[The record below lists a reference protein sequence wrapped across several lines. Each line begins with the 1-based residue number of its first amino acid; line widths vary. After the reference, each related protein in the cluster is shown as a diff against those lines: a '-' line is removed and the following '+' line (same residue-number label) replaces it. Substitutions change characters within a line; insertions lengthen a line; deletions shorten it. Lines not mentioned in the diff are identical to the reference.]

1 MRSMLGPTQTGSTV
15 TLAPIGPDHLEA
27 YCRWF
32 ADPVVARFLAR
43 ETPPTLQQEQEWL
56 QRIAASENDVV
67 WGLFVDGQHVG
78 STGSI
83 RSTGASGA
91 R

>member
-1 MRSMLGPTQTGSTV
+1 MRSIITSSDTRAIVTRRMTHVDPELSSRNMRSMLGPTQTGSTV

-43 ETPPTLQQEQEWL
+43 ETPPTLQQEQE
-56 QRIAASENDVV
+56 
-67 WGLFVDGQHVG
+67 
-78 STGSI
+78 
-83 RSTGASGA
+83 
-91 R
+91 